1 MPATA
6 LPTGRDFLEEANVA
20 NPAKENSLRPLSF
33 ADFTGQMKTVERLR
47 IMVGASKKRG
57 EALGHVLLSGPP
69 GLGKTTLALLM
80 GNEMEKPVRVTS
92 GPVLE
97 KAADLAGILTSLNE
111 GELLFID
118 EIHRMPKTIEEYLYS
133 AMEDFR
139 IDIMLDQGPN
149 ARSVRLDLPRFTLVG
164 ATTRSGLLSAPLRN
178 RFTLHTRLDYYQR
191 DELCHIVKRAAEI
204 IRLPIDA
211 DAAREVAGRARGTPR
226 IANNLLYFVRD
237 YAQQKGDGRATL
249 PLTQKALEL
258 LAIDPLGLDEMD
270 KRLLEL
276 IATAYKGGPVGLNTL
291 AVALGEEPDTLEELH
306 EPYLIQE
313 GYLQRTPQGRVL
325 TAMGYEYLNKK
336 APTA

>member
-1 MPATA
+1 
-6 LPTGRDFLEEANVA
+6 
-20 NPAKENSLRPLSF
+20 
-33 ADFTGQMKTVERLR
+33 
-47 IMVGASKKRG
+47 MVGAAKARG

-80 GNEMEKPVRVTS
+80 GAEMSTSVKITS

-97 KAADLAGILTSLNE
+97 KAADLAGILTSLE
-111 GELLFID
+111 QGEILFID

-149 ARSVRLDLPRFTLVG
+149 ARSVRLDLPKFTLVG

-178 RFTLHTRLDYYQR
+178 RFTLHTRLDYYSR
-191 DELCHIVKRAAEI
+191 AELSKIVKRATKI
-204 IRLPIDA
+204 MGLPIA
-211 DAAREVAGRARGTPR
+211 DEAAQEVAGRARGTPR

-237 YAQQKGDGRATL
+237 YAQQKGDGTATL
-249 PLTQKALEL
+249 TLTKQALEL
-258 LAIDPLGLDEMD
+258 LGVDLLGLDEMD

-276 IATAYKGGPVGLNTL
+276 IASAYNGGPVGISTL
-291 AVALGEEPDTLEELH
+291 SAALGEEVDTLEELH

-313 GYLQRTPQGRVL
+313 GYLQRTPQGRML
-325 TAMGYEYLNKK
+325 TARGYEVVGKK
-336 APTA
+336 PGAISQQGSLF